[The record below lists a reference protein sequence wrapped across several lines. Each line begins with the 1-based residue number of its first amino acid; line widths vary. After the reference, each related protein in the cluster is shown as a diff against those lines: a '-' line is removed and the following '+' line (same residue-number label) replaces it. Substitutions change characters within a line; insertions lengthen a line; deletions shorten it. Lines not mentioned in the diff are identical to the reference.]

1 MPSKINTFGWRIF
14 SNVVPTRDLLLHR
27 QMIES
32 EEAALC
38 PFCRHHL
45 EDLLHLFCNFEL
57 VKQVWDKVGRWLG
70 VQVISTINIVG
81 LATCWSIW
89 IAKNNLIFK
98 GEESVLDSIVNHIKC
113 TYWSWF
119 IYWAGSRSGYSV
131 SAWGNNA
138 LLFINNS

>member
-14 SNVVPTRDLLLHR
+14 SNAVPTRDLLLRR

-70 VQVISTINIVG
+70 VQVISTINIVEHFTHFSSLVTGNKASKTKHIIG

-113 TYWSWF
+113 T
-119 IYWAGSRSGYSV
+119 
-131 SAWGNNA
+131 
-138 LLFINNS
+138 